1 MSTTTL
7 SPPLDAKPFIAMPS
21 CDWDSMVGLR
31 RAIFGSRY
39 ENMERLR
46 DAGDMCRFDVLGQ
59 PMVLVNS
66 PPGVYD
72 VLVNSAEAFAKG
84 PEQTG
89 GRRPLL
95 EDTLFSSDGDVH
107 RQHRR
112 LVAPAL
118 NARRVARF
126 AGIMA
131 RQAEDAQRDWHTGD
145 VVRLNEAMERL
156 SINIIGES
164 LLSQPRLAE
173 GRYGDAQRLL
183 VRLNSELKRLP
194 TAWPQR
200 WRVPSRRKTMPAIR
214 LLEGLVHDAIR
225 ERRGDGPGEDIA
237 ALLVDARDEDG
248 GGMSDDELRAEVLL
262 ILLAGTVNVSKSVS
276 WAWYLLAERPALY
289 ARLQDEVDGA
299 LGGRPP
305 TVDDLPRLP
314 FALQVLKEAMRFRT
328 SSDLLRFARQDVLVD
343 GYEVPRGTCVWI
355 CPYLL
360 HHRAAAFASPDEFC
374 PERFAPEQEKLLPRY
389 AFLPFGAGPHTCA
402 GNHFALMEG
411 QIMIAALAQRVSF
424 TLLPGQDMRLDRL
437 TGLRRGQGGRVRVT
451 RRS

>member
-7 SPPLDAKPFIAMPS
+7 TPSSAAKPFPLMPS
-21 CDWDSMVGLR
+21 RDWDSMIGLR

-39 ENMERLR
+39 ENMERFR
-46 DAGDMCRFDVLGQ
+46 DAGDICRFDVLGQ
-59 PMVLVNS
+59 PTVLVNS
-66 PPGVYD
+66 PQGVYD
-72 VLVNSAEAFAKG
+72 VLVNSADAFAKG
-84 PEQTG
+84 PEQMG

-95 EDTLFSSDGDVH
+95 ENTLFSSDGDAH
-107 RQHRR
+107 RQHRS

-126 AGIMA
+126 ANIMA
-131 RQAEDAQRDWHTGD
+131 RQTEDAQRDWKTGD
-145 VVRLNEAMERL
+145 VVRLNDAMERL

-164 LLSQPRLAE
+164 LLSQPRLA
-173 GRYGDAQRLL
+173 GGKYGDAQRLL

-200 WRVPSRRKTMPAIR
+200 WRVPSRRKTLPALA
-214 LLEGLVHDAIR
+214 LLEVLVDDTVRA
-225 ERRGDGPGEDIA
+225 RRRDGSGDDIA
-237 ALLVDARDEDG
+237 ALLVEARDVDG
-248 GGMSDDELRAEVLL
+248 EGMSDDELRAEVLL

-289 ARLQDEVDGA
+289 ARLQDEVDST

-314 FALQVLKEAMRFRT
+314 FALQALKEAMRFRT
-328 SSDLLRFARQDVLVD
+328 SSDLLRFARRDVLVD
-343 GYEVPRGTCVWI
+343 GYEVPRGACVWI

-360 HHRAAAFASPDEFC
+360 HHRAEAYPSPDEFL

-424 TLLPGQDMRLDRL
+424 SLMPGQDMRLDGL